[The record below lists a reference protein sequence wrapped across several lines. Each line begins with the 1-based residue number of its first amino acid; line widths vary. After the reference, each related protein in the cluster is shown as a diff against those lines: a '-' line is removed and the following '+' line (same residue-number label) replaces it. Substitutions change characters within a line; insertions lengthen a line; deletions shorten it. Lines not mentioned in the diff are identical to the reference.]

1 MTDLLDRPP
10 VAPGVD
16 EVRLPV
22 ADAPR
27 TARPADV
34 SVAGRAAMALFSAAA
49 GVIHLT
55 MVPSHMQASA
65 VDGVL
70 FAVAGWA
77 QIALAVALAVRPR
90 RVVLWLTIA
99 LNLAFVGAW
108 AVSRLWGWPFG
119 AHEGVAESASFI
131 DLTTVGFEIA
141 LVLCAVAWLV
151 RPQLGASWSDKEF
164 VVASVIP
171 LAVVALATGA
181 LMAPSTADHAG
192 AGHSH
197 SDELATGD
205 GHTHAEA
212 GEDNRGFAALVNGQ
226 EHEGMAHSHGDDVAL
241 TPQEQAQLDTELAW
255 TQPLIDNSSTL
266 AAAKAAGY
274 TEAGPFSPGLGLHL
288 MPPMD
293 KMRIGGD
300 GVLDTQA
307 EVESAYL
314 IYDGIEDSS
323 RLAGFMY
330 IAVGV
335 QGEPQG
341 FAGPND
347 HWHFHTNTCV
357 VFADGKIQS
366 PLGADRSATQE
377 QCSRFGGTLIENTGY
392 MVHVWNVPG
401 YENPDG
407 LFGNLTPAITCPD
420 GNYFTIPDEEIGY
433 TRTICRT

>member
-1 MTDLLDRPP
+1 
-10 VAPGVD
+10 
-16 EVRLPV
+16 
-22 ADAPR
+22 
-27 TARPADV
+27 
-34 SVAGRAAMALFSAAA
+34 
-49 GVIHLT
+49 
-55 MVPSHMQASA
+55 
-65 VDGVL
+65 
-70 FAVAGWA
+70 
-77 QIALAVALAVRPR
+77 
-90 RVVLWLTIA
+90 VLWLTITV
-99 LNLAFVGAW
+99 NVAFVAAW

-119 AHEGVAESASFI
+119 AHAGVAESTSFV

-141 LVLCAVAWLV
+141 LVGGAILWLA
-151 RPQLGASWSDKEF
+151 RPGFGATWSDKEF
-164 VVASVIP
+164 VMASVVP
-171 LAVVALATGA
+171 LAVVALTTGA

-205 GHTHAEA
+205 GHTHAET
-212 GEDNRGFAALVNGQ
+212 GEDDRGFAALVNGQ
-226 EHEGMAHSHGDDVAL
+226 DHEGMAHTHGADVAL
-241 TPQEQAQLDTELAW
+241 SADEQQRLDEQLAW
-255 TQPLIDNSSTL
+255 TKALVDDYPTL

-274 TEAGPFSPGLGLHL
+274 TEAGPFAPGLGLHL
-288 MPPMD
+288 MPPPA

-300 GVLDTQA
+300 GTIDTRA
-307 EVESAYL
+307 EVEGAYL
-314 IYDGIEDSS
+314 IYDGIDDSS

-330 IAVGV
+330 MAVGV
-335 QGEPQG
+335 QGEPEG

-357 VFADGKIQS
+357 VFADGKVQS

-420 GNYFTIPDEEIGY
+420 GSYYTIPDEEIGY
-433 TRTICRT
+433 TRSICRV